1 VRTQQSGWIRL
12 RQNLPGEFDGLPGA
26 LYLLAIIVAS
36 TKNLKSGSRA
46 GVRGHRL
53 PSRDRIEKPQ
63 KHLPRFG
70 SLAAKGKAG
79 FLRAAIR
86 PAFSHHI
93 SALSS
98 KLTTVGNCP
107 VGSVN

>member
-1 VRTQQSGWIRL
+1 L
-12 RQNLPGEFDGLPGA
+12 E
-26 LYLLAIIVAS
+26 
-36 TKNLKSGSRA
+36 
-46 GVRGHRL
+46 
-53 PSRDRIEKPQ
+53 PQ
-63 KHLPRFG
+63 KHLLRFG
-70 SLAAKGKAG
+70 PLAAKGKAG

-98 KLTTVGNCP
+98 KLTTVGNCA

>member
-1 VRTQQSGWIRL
+1 LKNWNRRNTYLGW
-12 RQNLPGEFDGLPGA
+12 A
-26 LYLLAIIVAS
+26 L
-36 TKNLKSGSRA
+36 SR
-46 GVRGHRL
+46 R
-53 PSRDRIEKPQ
+53 
-63 KHLPRFG
+63 
-70 SLAAKGKAG
+70 KGKAG
-79 FLRAAIR
+79 FPRAAIP